1 MVKIWFY
8 EKLLFFEMVIATET
22 KIVIIKQYKRHIE
35 NKN

>member
-8 EKLLFFEMVIATET
+8 EKLFFEMVIATET